1 MKTNLVNWLSA
12 LCAILLVV
20 LLVLQAKQK
29 SQLET
34 LREEHHAFMSAT
46 EQRQQEARDAVSKLA
61 AQVGTVSTNLE
72 SRLVQG
78 EQQVNEK
85 LGQMMNTVQQ
95 NTAVM
100 DRALGKVIPVELPES
115 LTNQLAA
122 LEARIADENAWPKDS
137 TNADAMLAELRNL
150 VRQIPPWAEEDY
162 LPRLNAL
169 RWAVQSFQGLQANRN
184 AEGNALETAADAYAT
199 QLSIQPTGG
208 STSIAKE
215 LTTRQ
220 QDAIARFD
228 TFRRESAINGAKE
241 QLGLAVMTDGFGA
254 WQHLAEWTN
263 DSTVGPNVALE
274 LRQQL
279 HARLLDDEIAKYS
292 GTTKVE
298 LGKLDTVTNR
308 PLRQA
313 GYLRTLENVTIQRL
327 RLLQEAD
334 ATPSTVSALTDLSTA
349 IEIRIKDESDKQ
361 THVEA
366 GRESGY
372 QSWALGKIAD
382 FRSDFDNAQNQQRP
396 RFGDSI
402 RGPEI
407 YINYGMIRDA
417 IVEHLLQISPG
428 CLDTVV
434 AIIYRQALDDG
445 MNKLDG
451 NLQLVVAKEDAT
463 TPKKTPQNYLEN

>member
-1 MKTNLVNWLSA
+1 MKTNLANWLSV
-12 LCAILLVV
+12 LCAVLLIV
-20 LLVLQAKQK
+20 LLVLQTKQK
-29 SQLET
+29 SQLEK
-34 LREEHHAFMSAT
+34 LQQEYQAFAT
-46 EQRQQEARDAVSKLA
+46 ATMQRQQEAHDAVSKLA
-61 AQVGTVSTNLE
+61 DQVATVGTNLE
-72 SRLVQG
+72 SRLIQG
-78 EQQVNEK
+78 EQQANEK
-85 LGQMMNTVQQ
+85 MGATLNMVQQ

-100 DRALGKVIPVELPES
+100 HRALGKVIPVELPEA

-122 LEARIADENAWPKDS
+122 LEARIADENSWPKDS
-137 TNADAMLAELRNL
+137 TNTDAMVAESNGLIH
-150 VRQIPPWAEEDY
+150 QIPPWAVEDY

-169 RWAVQSFQGLQANRN
+169 RWAVQSFQVLQANRS
-184 AEGNALETAADAYAT
+184 AESNALETAADAYAN

-208 STSIAKE
+208 SISIAAE
-215 LTTRQ
+215 LTNRQ
-220 QDAIARFD
+220 QDAMVRFAA
-228 TFRRESAINGAKE
+228 FRRESAINGAKE

-263 DSTVGPNVALE
+263 DSTVGPNALE

-292 GTTKVE
+292 ATTSVE
-298 LGKLDTVTNR
+298 VGKLDTVTNS

-334 ATPSTVSALTDLSTA
+334 ATPSSVSALTDLSTV
-349 IEIRIKDESDKQ
+349 IETRIKDESDKQ
-361 THVEA
+361 RQVEA
-366 GRESGY
+366 GRERGY

-382 FRSDFDNAQNQQRP
+382 FRSDFDNAQNQKRP

-407 YINYGMIRDA
+407 YTNNGMIRDA
-417 IVEHLLQISPG
+417 IVKNLLQVSPAY
-428 CLDTVV
+428 LDSAV
-434 AIIYRQALDDG
+434 AMIYRQAFDDG

-451 NLQLVVAKEDAT
+451 NLQLVVAKEDAK

>member
-1 MKTNLVNWLSA
+1 MNKSNLTTGLSA
-12 LCAILLVV
+12 LCALLLIV

-29 SQLET
+29 TNLET
-34 LREEHHAFMSAT
+34 LRLEHQAFANAT
-46 EQRQQEARDAVSKLA
+46 EQRQQESHDAVAKLA
-61 AQVGTVSTNLE
+61 DQVATLGTNLD

-78 EQQVNEK
+78 EQQANEEMGAT
-85 LGQMMNTVQQ
+85 LNMIQQ

-100 DRALGKVIPVELPES
+100 HRALGKVIPVELPEA

-122 LEARIADENAWPKDS
+122 LEARIADENSWPKDS
-137 TNADAMLAELRNL
+137 TNADAMVAELSGL
-150 VRQIPPWAEEDY
+150 IRQIPAWAEEDY

-169 RWAVQSFQGLQANRN
+169 LWAAKSFQVLQANRN
-184 AEGNALETAADAYAT
+184 AESNALETAADAYAN
-199 QLSIQPTGG
+199 QLSIQPADGAAN
-208 STSIAKE
+208 IAAV
-215 LTTRQ
+215 LMSQQ
-220 QDAIARFD
+220 QDAIARFA

-241 QLGLAVMTDGFGA
+241 QVGLAVMTDGFEA

-263 DSTVGPNVALE
+263 DPAVGQNALE

-292 GTTKVE
+292 DTTKIE
-298 LGKLDTVTNR
+298 LGKLDTVTNS

-327 RLLQEAD
+327 RLLQESD
-334 ATPSTVSALTDLSTA
+334 ATPSTVNALTDLSTA
-349 IEIRIKDESDKQ
+349 IETRIKGESDKQ
-361 THVEA
+361 RQVEA
-366 GRESGY
+366 GRERGY

-382 FRSDFDNAQNQQRP
+382 FRSDFDNAQNQKRP

-407 YINYGMIRDA
+407 YTNYGMISDA
-417 IVEHLLQISPG
+417 IVKNLLQVSPEY
-428 CLDTVV
+428 LDSAV
-434 AIIYRQALDDG
+434 AMIYRQAFDDG

-451 NLQLVVAKEDAT
+451 NLQLVVAKEDAKT
-463 TPKKTPQNYLEN
+463 LKKTPQNYLEN